1 MGAFLG
7 HSCSV
12 TEVGGD
18 CSRLEAAAQRP
29 PRQESLWVGSPKN
42 TRATASGKSKGRHRS
57 WAGWDTEDLESM
69 GGYWGQSTRL
79 VLTDTEITW
88 SLRGKK
94 QIMIWKE
101 GHNCCLSG
109 FIGC

>member
-1 MGAFLG
+1 MGVFLG

-18 CSRLEAAAQRP
+18 CSRLEAAGQRP

-42 TRATASGKSKGRHRS
+42 TRDTASGKSKGRHRS

-69 GGYWGQSTRL
+69 GGYWGQSIRL
-79 VLTDTEITW
+79 VLTDTEVTW
-88 SLRGKK
+88 ALREKK